1 MVSCRYDRPQHSATH
16 LVWTEESAQNRSS
29 VIVQREQLEIGV
41 RQVTCDY
48 DYDEE
53 DNDCDDY
60 MRRIMKTH
68 FAKHHGQND
77 SSTQISSNCLPLAP
91 WVPHLVVLKIKMII
105 CFPSSHIVTCYS
117 RGEVS
122 LTLFLIIFSTIDPSF
137 AHFLINSAKV
147 RPIFQCL
154 AYLISIWKDDDAL
167 LMVFVPLQ
175 MMMPCWLWW
184 WLDL

>member
-1 MVSCRYDRPQHSATH
+1 
-16 LVWTEESAQNRSS
+16 
-29 VIVQREQLEIGV
+29 
-41 RQVTCDY
+41 
-48 DYDEE
+48 
-53 DNDCDDY
+53 

-68 FAKHHGQND
+68 CAKHHGQND

-122 LTLFLIIFSTIDPSF
+122 LTLFLIIFSPIDPSF

-175 MMMPCWLWW
+175 MMPCWLWW
-184 WLDL
+184 WLVNFHQRIVEVFFFFHSGLWPFVCGVNASQDDDDVL